1 MNRRSFFGFAV
12 GGAVAAPAALLI
24 GERPTTEYIHGEI
37 LPLEPIAPSPI
48 TIEVIKA
55 EVQSA
60 VALAMR
66 QAEEVRQRRAFSH
79 HARKSGIDVH
89 FLTPSNARG

>member
-1 MNRRSFFGFAV
+1 MNRRSFFGFAF
-12 GGAVAAPAALLI
+12 GGAIAAPVALLV
-24 GERPTTEYIHGEI
+24 GEQPATDYIHGEI

-66 QAEEVRQRRAFSH
+66 HAEETRLRGLAAGQSRYF
-79 HARKSGIDVH
+79 ARK
-89 FLTPSNARG
+89 A

>member
-1 MNRRSFFGFAV
+1 MNRRSFFGFAF
-12 GGAVAAPAALLI
+12 GGAVAAPVALLV
-24 GERPTTEYIHGEI
+24 GEQPATDYIHGEI
-37 LPLEPIAPSPI
+37 LPLEPVAPSPI

-66 QAEEVRQRRAFSH
+66 QAEEIRLRGFAADQSRYF
-79 HARKSGIDVH
+79 ARK
-89 FLTPSNARG
+89 A

>member
-1 MNRRSFFGFAV
+1 MNRRSFFGFAL
-12 GGAVAAPAALLI
+12 GGAVAAPVALLV
-24 GERPTTEYIHGEI
+24 GEQPATDYIHGEI

-66 QAEEVRQRRAFSH
+66 QAEETRLRGFS
-79 HARKSGIDVH
+79 AAQFH
-89 FLTPSNARG
+89 FAHQKA

>member
-1 MNRRSFFGFAV
+1 MNRRSFFSFAV
-12 GGAVAAPAALLI
+12 GGAVAAPVALLV
-24 GERPTTEYIHGEI
+24 GEQPATDYIHGEI

-66 QAEEVRQRRAFSH
+66 QAEEIRLRGFAAGQSRYF
-79 HARKSGIDVH
+79 ARK
-89 FLTPSNARG
+89 A